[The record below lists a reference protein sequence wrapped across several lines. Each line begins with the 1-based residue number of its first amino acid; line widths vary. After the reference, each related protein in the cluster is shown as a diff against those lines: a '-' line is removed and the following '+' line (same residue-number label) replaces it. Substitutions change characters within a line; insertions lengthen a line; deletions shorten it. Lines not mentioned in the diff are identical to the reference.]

1 MCIIFFF
8 FKQKTAYEISA
19 CLVGSEMCI
28 RDSPQRGYFPQEEH
42 STTDSFNS
50 QHYHTSDIYIHN
62 EVFPEHY
69 QELYD
74 HSIKQFPQNKPIFRI
89 IKRQISK
96 SKQQQQVGKPSK
108 TVSHTPRVDNSQE
121 TLAQKQIEKDIRK
134 EKREKAKNRRK
145 STMEFDSCYH
155 EGASSVDSLVLCKL
169 ESTSGE
175 DLNTQ
180 KKIKQ
185 MIRNRMSAQQS
196 RDKMKNYVKTLEV
209 ENENLRL
216 ENEALRKQLIEI
228 EGTVGEESCQENSKI
243 GQSQEEMLKY
253 LYNSVSAYAPQ
264 GIITQ
269 KKEALQHLL

>member
-28 RDSPQRGYFPQEEH
+28 RDR
-42 STTDSFNS
+42 
-50 QHYHTSDIYIHN
+50 
-62 EVFPEHY
+62 
-69 QELYD
+69 
-74 HSIKQFPQNKPIFRI
+74 
-89 IKRQISK
+89 
-96 SKQQQQVGKPSK
+96 
-108 TVSHTPRVDNSQE
+108 
-121 TLAQKQIEKDIRK
+121 
-134 EKREKAKNRRK
+134 
-145 STMEFDSCYH
+145 
-155 EGASSVDSLVLCKL
+155 
-169 ESTSGE
+169 
-175 DLNTQ
+175 
-180 KKIKQ
+180 
-185 MIRNRMSAQQS
+185 S